1 MRCNKHHLLY
11 PAKEYRSGIS
21 KRCRELP
28 CCIVEVDVAV
38 HNLIHSLQEPPDK
51 PSIQEMS
58 SLLKRHQD
66 ERCGCYGGK

>member
-1 MRCNKHHLLY
+1 MRSNKHH
-11 PAKEYRSGIS
+11 
-21 KRCRELP
+21 